1 MKSIRDIQIRFI
13 GAGNMATSLISG
25 LLNKGLNTGHIK
37 ATNPNYNQRE
47 YIRQRFNIQVFDDNN
62 EHFGWPDVVVMA
74 VKPQVMKTALLEIR
88 DNIHDSQPLVI
99 SVAAGITT
107 AQMQTWLQQ
116 PTAIIR
122 TMPNTPA
129 AIGQGAIGMFANNHV
144 STEQRTLCEQVM
156 DAVGTSVW
164 VSEETDMDI
173 VTALSGSGPAYFFTF
188 IKALQTAAEELGLS
202 PENARLLTQ
211 QTAVGATLLAE
222 RSDVPMSDLIEQV
235 TSPQGT
241 THAALSRFHDLNFD
255 DIIKQ
260 AVHAAWHRSAELSAD
275 SDS

>member
-47 YIRQRFNIQVFDDNN
+47 YIRKQFNIQVFDDNN

-74 VKPQVMKTALLEIR
+74 VKPQVMKTALTEIR
-88 DNIHDSQPLVI
+88 GNIHHTQPVVV

-107 AQMQTWLQQ
+107 GQMQDWLQQ
-116 PTAIIR
+116 PAAIIR

-129 AIGQGAIGMFANNHV
+129 AIGQGAIGMFANDRV
-144 STEQRTLCEQVM
+144 TAEQRLMCEQMM
-156 DAVGTSVW
+156 DAMGTSVW
-164 VSEETDMDI
+164 VTKETDMDI

-188 IKALQTAAEELGLS
+188 IKALQNAAEELGLS
-202 PENARLLTQ
+202 RENARLLTQ
-211 QTAVGATLLAE
+211 QTAVGAALLAE
-222 RSDVPMSDLIEQV
+222 RSDVPIAELIDQV

-241 THAALSRFHDLNFD
+241 TDAALTRFHELHIDEV
-255 DIIKQ
+255 IKQ
-260 AVHAAWHRSAELSAD
+260 AVTAACQRSAQLSAD
-275 SDS
+275 SD

>member
-1 MKSIRDIQIRFI
+1 MKTLRDIQIRFI

-25 LLNKGLNTGHIK
+25 LLNKGLNTAQIK

-47 YIRQRFNIQVFDDNN
+47 YIRKQFNIQVFDDNN

-74 VKPQVMKTALLEIR
+74 VKPQVMKTALTEIR
-88 DNIHDSQPLVI
+88 DNIHHTQPLVV

-107 AQMQTWLQQ
+107 AQMQDWLQQ
-116 PTAIIR
+116 PGAVIR

-129 AIGQGAIGMFANNHV
+129 AIGQGAIGMFANGQV
-144 STEQRTLCEQVM
+144 TSEQRSLCEQIM

-164 VSEETDMDI
+164 VTKETDMDI
-173 VTALSGSGPAYFFTF
+173 VTALSGSGPAYFFMF
-188 IKALQTAAEELGLS
+188 IKALQNAAEELGLS
-202 PENARLLTQ
+202 AENARLLTQ

-222 RSDVPMSDLIEQV
+222 RSDRPISELIDQV

-241 THAALSRFHDLNFD
+241 THAALCQFNQLQID
-255 DIIKQ
+255 DIVKQ
-260 AVHAAWHRSAELSAD
+260 AVTAAWKRSAELSAG
-275 SDS
+275 SD

>member
-1 MKSIRDIQIRFI
+1 MKSIRDTQIRFI

-25 LLNKGLNTGHIK
+25 LLNKGFNTAHIK

-47 YIRQRFNIQVFDDNN
+47 YIRKQYNIQVFDDNN

-74 VKPQVMKTALLEIR
+74 VKPQVMKTALTEIR
-88 DNIHDSQPLVI
+88 DNIHHTQPLVV

-107 AQMQTWLQQ
+107 AQMQDWLQQ

-129 AIGQGAIGMFANNHV
+129 AIGQGAIGMFANPHV
-144 STEQRTLCEQVM
+144 TDTQRQMCEQMM
-156 DAVGTSVW
+156 DAMGTSVW
-164 VSEETDMDI
+164 VTKETDMDI

-188 IKALQTAAEELGLS
+188 IKAMQNVAEELGLS

-211 QTAVGATLLAE
+211 QTAVGASLLAE
-222 RSDVPMSDLIEQV
+222 RSDLSMAELIDQV

-241 THAALSRFHDLNFD
+241 THAAITRFHELNIE
-255 DIIKQ
+255 DIVKQ
-260 AVHAAWHRSAELSAD
+260 AVTAACQRSAELSAD
-275 SDS
+275 SN

>member
-1 MKSIRDIQIRFI
+1 MRDIQIRFI

-25 LLNKGLNTGHIK
+25 LFNKGFNTNQIK

-47 YIRQRFNIQVFDDNN
+47 YIRSQFNIQVFDDNN

-74 VKPQVMKTALLEIR
+74 VKPQVMKTALMEIR
-88 DNIHDSQPLVI
+88 DNIQHTQPLLV

-107 AQMQTWLQQ
+107 SQMQDWLQH
-116 PTAIIR
+116 PNAIIR

-129 AIGQGAIGMFANNHV
+129 AIGQGAIGMYANNEV
-144 STEQRTLCEQVM
+144 TDSQRFMCEQIM

-164 VSEETDMDI
+164 VSEESDMDI

-188 IKALQTAAEELGLS
+188 IKALQAAAEELGLS
-202 PENARLLTQ
+202 AENAALLTQ
-211 QTAVGATLLAE
+211 QTAVGASLLAE
-222 RSDVPMSDLIEQV
+222 RSDVSMDVLIDQV

-241 THAALSRFHDLNFD
+241 THAALMQWQHLDFEN
-255 DIIKQ
+255 IVKQ
-260 AVHAAWHRSAELSAD
+260 AVVAACQRSAELS
-275 SDS
+275 SDSQ

>member
-1 MKSIRDIQIRFI
+1 MKTLRDIQIRFI

-25 LLNKGLNTGHIK
+25 LLNKGLNTAQIK

-47 YIRQRFNIQVFDDNN
+47 YIRKQFNIQVFDDNN

-74 VKPQVMKTALLEIR
+74 VKPQVMKTAITEIR
-88 DNIHDSQPLVI
+88 DNIHHTQPLVI

-107 AQMQTWLQQ
+107 AQMQDWLQQ
-116 PTAIIR
+116 PSAVIR

-129 AIGQGAIGMFANNHV
+129 AIGQGAIGMFANGQV
-144 STEQRTLCEQVM
+144 TSEQRSLCEQIM

-164 VSEETDMDI
+164 VTEETDMDI
-173 VTALSGSGPAYFFTF
+173 VTALSGSGPAYFFMF
-188 IKALQTAAEELGLS
+188 IQALQNAAEELGLS
-202 PENARLLTQ
+202 AENARLLTQ

-222 RSDVPMSDLIEQV
+222 RSDRPISELIEQV

-241 THAALSRFHDLNFD
+241 TYAALSQFNQLQID
-255 DIIKQ
+255 DIVKQ
-260 AVHAAWHRSAELSAD
+260 AVTAAWQRSAELSAD
-275 SDS
+275 SD

>member
-1 MKSIRDIQIRFI
+1 MKTIRDIQVRFI

-25 LLNKGLNTGHIK
+25 LLNKGFNTGHIK

-47 YIRQRFNIQVFDDNN
+47 YIRKQFNIQVFDDNN

-74 VKPQVMKTALLEIR
+74 VKPQVMKTALTEIR
-88 DNIHDSQPLVI
+88 DNIHHVQPLVV

-107 AQMQTWLQQ
+107 EQMQAWLQQ

-129 AIGQGAIGMFANNHV
+129 AIGQGAIGMFANPHV
-144 STEQRTLCEQVM
+144 TDTQRQMCEQMM
-156 DAVGTSVW
+156 DAMGTSVW
-164 VSEETDMDI
+164 VTEETDMDI

-188 IKALQTAAEELGLS
+188 IKAMQTAAEELGLS

-211 QTAVGATLLAE
+211 QTAVGASLLAE
-222 RSDVPMSDLIEQV
+222 RSDLTMAELIEQV

-241 THAALSRFHDLNFD
+241 THAALNRFHELNID
-255 DIIKQ
+255 DIVKQ
-260 AVHAAWHRSAELSAD
+260 AVTAACQRSAELSAD
-275 SDS
+275 SD